1 MPEVVHEPLA
11 LNTSEVIDVDGESV
25 LLCNSGGTHFA
36 IRNQC
41 THQSSP
47 LAGGRVRNGFISC
60 PLHGV
65 RFDLIT
71 GEPRGSL
78 TRVAVQTYA
87 IREDDGMII
96 VSAAETR
103 TA

>member
-1 MPEVVHEPLA
+1 MSEVIREPLA
-11 LNTSEVIDVDGESV
+11 LNSSEVLELEGESV
-25 LLCNSGGTHFA
+25 LLCNSGGSHFA

-65 RFDLIT
+65 RFDLST
-71 GEPRGSL
+71 GEPRGTL
-78 TRVAVQTYA
+78 TRVPVKTYSV
-87 IREDDGMII
+87 RDENGMIVI
-96 VSAAETR
+96 SN
-103 TA
+103 